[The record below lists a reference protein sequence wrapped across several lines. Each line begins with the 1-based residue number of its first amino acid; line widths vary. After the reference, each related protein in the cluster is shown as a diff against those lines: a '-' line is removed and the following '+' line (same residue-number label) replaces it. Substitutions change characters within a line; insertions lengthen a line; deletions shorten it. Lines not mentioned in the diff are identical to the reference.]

1 MVTPGTE
8 RRFGVIRWGVLSDQY
23 RQGEGSHQHG
33 GRELKDGI
41 ESALGPVRRSELNL
55 SRVYV
60 APRNEDEWKLAAIWQ
75 KALDIDTIGIED
87 DFFELGGDS
96 LSATA
101 LFAEVD
107 HVFGKSLPLATLLEG
122 ATIGFLAA
130 RLEQSGDAVWPM
142 LVPLRTDGAKPP
154 FFLVHG
160 ALGQSFLTSDF
171 VRYLGS
177 DQPLYALQA
186 RGLDGIQA
194 PHSSIPEMADDYL
207 AEIRGVQATGPYFF
221 GGSCTGSLVA
231 LEMAQKLCAE
241 GEQVGLL
248 VMIDPDTPLGA
259 RGLLQHVLLR
269 LQLLLARM
277 PLIQPLLPPVD
288 RIRMLDGMRSRIQA
302 KEEKRAHAANPDV
315 RELHVSEEVALK
327 VALAFRASLIVY
339 QPQPYAGPVLF
350 LSSAA
355 RGWKVGH
362 PRKIW
367 RRLIQGDT
375 QQFELGPTH
384 RSLFR
389 ENLRLTV
396 ERLRLSLEQAM
407 AGGADRSANSRSQ
420 GGDTEPQRR
429 SQISNRGEP
438 VLDPKS

>member
-1 MVTPGTE
+1 
-8 RRFGVIRWGVLSDQY
+8 
-23 RQGEGSHQHG
+23 
-33 GRELKDGI
+33 LKDGI
-41 ESALGPVRRSELNL
+41 ESGLWSVRRSELNL

-122 ATIGFLAA
+122 ATIGFLASL
-130 RLEQSGDAVWPM
+130 LEQSGDAVWPM
-142 LVPLRTDGAKPP
+142 LVPIRTDGAKPP

-207 AEIRGVQATGPYFF
+207 AEIRSVQATGPYFF
-221 GGSCTGSLVA
+221 GGSCSGSVVA

-259 RGLLQHVLLR
+259 RGLLQHVLLWFQLSLLR
-269 LQLLLARM
+269 LQLL
-277 PLIQPLLPPVD
+277 PLIQPLLPPID
-288 RIRMLDGMRSRIQA
+288 RIRMADRIRSWIQA
-302 KEEKRAHAANPDV
+302 KEEKRAHAVNPDV
-315 RELHVSEEVALK
+315 RESHVSEEVALK
-327 VALAFRASLIVY
+327 VVLAFRASLIVY

-350 LSSAA
+350 LSSAE

-384 RSLFR
+384 SSLFR

-407 AGGADRSANSRSQ
+407 AGGADRSANSRFQ

-429 SQISNRGEP
+429 SQISNHGEP
-438 VLDPKS
+438 VPDPKSLTPGPLIQHR

>member
-1 MVTPGTE
+1 MKG
-8 RRFGVIRWGVLSDQY
+8 
-23 RQGEGSHQHG
+23 
-33 GRELKDGI
+33 GI
-41 ESALGPVRRSELNL
+41 EFALGPVRRSELNL

-60 APRNEDEWKLAAIWQ
+60 APRNDDEWKLAAIWQ

-122 ATIGFLAA
+122 ATIGFLAT
-130 RLEQSGDAVWPM
+130 RLGQSGDAVWPM
-142 LVPLRTDGAKPP
+142 LVPIRTSGAKPP

-160 ALGQSFLTSDF
+160 ALGQSFLTPDF
-171 VRYLGS
+171 ARYLGT

-186 RGLDGIQA
+186 RGLDGVQT
-194 PHSSIPEMADDYL
+194 PHGSIPEMAADYV
-207 AEIRGVQATGPYFF
+207 AEIRGVQSTGPYSF

-248 VMIDPDTPLGA
+248 VMIDPDTPLGG

-269 LQLLLARM
+269 LQLLLARK

-288 RIRMLDGMRSRIQA
+288 RIRMLGGMRTRIRA
-302 KEEKRAHAANPDV
+302 KEGRRAHAANPDV
-315 RELHVSEEVALK
+315 RESRVSEEVALK
-327 VALAFRASLIVY
+327 VALAFRAALIAY
-339 QPQPYAGPVLF
+339 RPQAYTGPVLF
-350 LSSAA
+350 ISSAA
-355 RGWKVGH
+355 RGWKVDD

-367 RRLIQGDT
+367 RRIIQGDA
-375 QQFELGPTH
+375 QRYELGPTH

-389 ENLRLTV
+389 ENLPLTV
-396 ERLRLSLEQAM
+396 ERLRLSLESAM

-420 GGDTEPQRR
+420 GGDTEPQRG